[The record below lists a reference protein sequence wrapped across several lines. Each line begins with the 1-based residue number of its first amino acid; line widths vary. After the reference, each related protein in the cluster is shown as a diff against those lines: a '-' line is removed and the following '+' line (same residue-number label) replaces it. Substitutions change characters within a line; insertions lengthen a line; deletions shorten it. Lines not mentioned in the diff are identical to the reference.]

1 MPLLCDEV
9 SEPQAMQKE
18 PAPALPRP
26 IHNQSQRQHSVVA
39 KTAILSR
46 YSTKMAEEGRNHEPT
61 ELVKENS
68 VPVRMANATL
78 TAPQKPPKGNSLGA
92 ALTDTPATTAP
103 NSPRM

>member
-9 SEPQAMQKE
+9 SEPQE
-18 PAPALPRP
+18 PAPTLPRP
-26 IHNQSQRQHSVVA
+26 LHSRSQRQHSIVA

-46 YSTKMAEEGRNHEPT
+46 YSAKMAEEVRNQEPT

-78 TAPQKPPKGNSLGA
+78 TAPQKPPTGNSLGA
-92 ALTDTPATTAP
+92 ALTDTPVTTAP